1 MKTYSPKA
9 SEIQRQRHIIDAS
22 DQVLGRMATQVAK
35 LLMGKHKPTY
45 ARHMDSGD
53 YVVVVNAA
61 SVRVTGKKLQE
72 KIYYR
77 HSGYPGGLRQTVLGE
92 VMATRPERVVEM
104 AVEGMLPKTRLGRAM
119 RKKLKVY
126 AREPVKVQAREKR
139 VEKEGE

>member
-22 DQVLGRMATQVAK
+22 DQVLGRIATQVAR

-61 SVRVTGKKLQE
+61 SIRVTGKKLQE

>member
-77 HSGYPGGLRQTVLGE
+77 HSGYPGGFRQTVLGE

-119 RKKLKVY
+119 RKKLTVY
-126 AREPVKVQAREKR
+126 AGEPVKVQAREKR
-139 VEKEGE
+139 VEKGGE

>member
-22 DQVLGRMATQVAK
+22 DQVLGRIATQVAR

-61 SVRVTGKKLQE
+61 SIRVTGKKLQE

-126 AREPVKVQAREKR
+126 AREPVKVQARGKR